1 MTRTIPSIFALA
13 LGLHLLGTAP
23 ALAANSDLEIL
34 SLVPSQQSVV
44 NAETF
49 HYTIHVRN
57 AGPDPAQN
65 VRFAAGANH
74 MAFFRG
80 IVAPEGWTCDS
91 NTPLFGYGLTCVRDV
106 LQSQESAE
114 FVVTL
119 AAPQPTAMTYRI
131 SAVISSDTPDAQPG
145 NDRHD
150 LSLSLGA
157 SRHIADLS
165 LAAKMDGAMA
175 KLEVR
180 NAGPEEAKE
189 LTLIIRHDAA
199 SPAIRA
205 KGRGWKCGP
214 DASHVVCTRAA
225 LSNNTS
231 APVEVH
237 APSGEAVVVTARV
250 RSEKSYDPKRNETAT
265 ITLPP
270 PSTDGKAGGA
280 QPGSR

>member
-13 LGLHLLGTAP
+13 LGIHLLGAAP
-23 ALAANSDLEIL
+23 ALAASSDLEIL

-49 HYTIHVRN
+49 HYTVQVRN
-57 AGPDPAQN
+57 AGPDPAKN

-91 NTPLFGYGLTCVRDV
+91 NTPLFGYALTCSRDV
-106 LQSQESAE
+106 MQSQDSAE

-131 SAVISSDTPDAQPG
+131 SAVIASDTPDAHPG

-150 LSLSLGA
+150 LALALGA
-157 SRHIADLS
+157 SSHIVDLS
-165 LAAKMDGAMA
+165 LAAKMDGAVPR
-175 KLEVR
+175 LEVR

-189 LTLIIRHDAA
+189 LTLMIGHDEA
-199 SPAIRA
+199 SPPIRA
-205 KGRGWKCGP
+205 EGRGWKCGP
-214 DASHVVCTRAA
+214 EASYVVCTRATLA
-225 LSNNTS
+225 RNTS
-231 APVEVH
+231 SLIEIHAPVSET
-237 APSGEAVVVTARV
+237 AVLTARV
-250 RSEKSYDPKRNETAT
+250 RSEKSYDPKRNETVT
-265 ITLPP
+265 MTLPP
-270 PSTDGKAGGA
+270 PSPDEKAGGA
-280 QPGSR
+280 GSR